1 MDPPPTALALINR
14 HSFIKHG
21 RREALPKLTNWNFS
35 SSNFVGVDRMLHPP
49 IGWMVLPVRRRLALS
64 QLANCRFMGFQPV
77 CERIAEIN
85 QRGKEYEEGY
95 VGSDEEEEMPQAER
109 DLAED
114 AQWKIFQKNTF
125 TRWAN
130 EHLKQAKTSVDDIQT
145 DFSDGIKLI
154 RLVEV
159 LSGKKFAHV
168 NKRPTFRTQKL
179 ENVTMVL
186 KFLEEDEGL
195 KLVNIA
201 ELTVLYLQDPKGKGP
216 TPKQRIL
223 AWANSKMPDR
233 PVKNL
238 TTDWNSGV
246 AIGALVDACAPG
258 LCPDWDTWSPRNPL
272 QNATEA
278 MVAAQEW
285 LDVPLLIRPEEMID
299 PKVDE
304 KAMMT
309 YLSQFPNAKLKEGA
323 PLRPKINPARVRAC
337 GLEETGNTVN
347 SIARFTVDTFA
358 AGRADLEVIIL
369 TAGGAAIPCEIVKNE
384 DRNLTYSCSYV
395 PKSEGPYRIIIK
407 YAGKEIPNSPFPV
420 NVEGAPGDP
429 RKVTVSGPGIEANGG
444 NGVGRRTFFN
454 AFTKNAGAGL
464 VSCDVIDPNGRR
476 DTIKPRITHPDENGP
491 FLIEYTPK
499 MEGPHKV
506 EVMFVGQPIPNSPF
520 PVNVGPHGLLFTGD
534 IAMALA
540 NLQTAEMLKAQ
551 QPAVEKSKPGGPGF
565 KLPTVPAMPS
575 SQAPGPQAV
584 SATFSS
590 SGGTTP
596 SGRTPF
602 QPETVVPQTTPSG
615 QTARLLSNAPAGGA
629 ACNPSLA
636 YTTGRG
642 VQDKGIRVNDVAVFQ
657 VHTER
662 AGGPAELFVD
672 LKRPDG
678 QVEPVKILKVSEHL
692 YTCSYVPS
700 HPGQYTLAVQYEGE
714 HIRCSP
720 FKIIVGPY
728 KQSKVRAFG
737 PGFLIEGP
745 SSAAIKCVDNGD
757 TSAEVSYEVDLPGE
771 YAIHITCDGEDIQ
784 GSPFMAMVDA
794 PSNIDVNRINV
805 FGKGIS
811 QTPGDVIKGV
821 STDFTIDLTHVM
833 PSLTQVAQKKKLTL
847 KDLLLVECND
857 SLGEIV
863 PTEVFESS
871 IGKFTI
877 KYTPKSIGVITVHM
891 AIDGECLKQSG
902 IRVPVGLDAAVGG
915 IKLSGPGLESA
926 KVKTPTYFTMDLTN
940 ISQPANRK
948 NVISETVF
956 HITEEDGVPII
967 PKVFDNQ
974 DGTYRIEYVPPE
986 NSTALGISVL
996 VAGSQIAQSPYVVPV
1011 NPAFDVSKLKAT
1023 GLDSKVIANEPQQ
1036 FKIETFDTAP
1046 VDEIPTVIIRPKA
1059 SPKTIP
1065 ASVKKAPHGFDVAYT
1080 LPQPGEYSVQVAWS
1094 KYPVAGPFDVE
1105 AVLASQKVSPKGS
1118 QPATVG
1124 SPPTVPGQP
1133 LVPLIAAHNASLL
1146 KSGAF
1151 KDPIPLHTGTVAP
1164 MHIVSPQ
1171 ILTPVKRSTTAGPLQ
1186 APIPPKMARPIQ
1198 EGTLQQMQSSQSSG
1212 VQIQGSGEE
1221 IPDAQLLG
1229 PTVGHLT
1236 GRLLRHDEKR
1246 MPSEA
1251 QLSGPGGQR
1260 IAPEQVP
1267 QQVAQ
1272 LVSIPQAMQP
1282 SLQQGNYQP
1291 DPLLAGPGEYR
1302 TPRPPIL
1309 PQEKEVIIQSNRW
1322 PQPGSEEPA
1331 GKVTAYGPGLEKA
1344 MATIP
1349 AEFTVDSSKSTP
1361 DPLSVIIEGPQ
1372 QSMVNCTDNGNQT
1385 CGVTFV
1391 PPVPGVYTVNVLH
1404 NGKKHI
1410 QGSPFVIQ
1418 AYPVGKMDLNVDK
1431 IKAYGPG
1438 LQPNGV
1444 FKDCLLKFIV
1454 DAREIDP
1461 VGEETVS
1468 AIIKDP
1474 DGRRSASSVVN
1485 RHDGTYLV
1493 TYSAAMEGPHTIEVT
1508 YGGVQIPGSPFV
1520 VDVSAGFDAS
1530 RVRAYGPGLEPSGPH
1545 LMPNLKTEFTVDMS
1559 GAGKGGLGLSIEG
1572 PADAAINCIDNKD
1585 GTCTVEYTP
1594 TMAGT
1599 HDIHLKFGGVEIPMS
1614 PFHVRIQG
1622 NADVSKVRCYGHGL
1636 EPNKVRAS
1644 VPATFVADTSLA
1656 GNAPIEATFTPAP
1669 GVAPVAAA
1677 VNPVA
1682 GQPGLYECTYVPQA
1696 IGPCQV
1702 EVTCEGKPIIGSPF
1716 TILVRPTTEPEKV
1729 RLAGAGIRGPVQA
1742 SLPSTF
1748 TVDATDAG
1756 LGDLKLDVM
1765 DPVGHSLPISVI
1777 SITPEQLEQVN
1788 TAPIQKGM
1796 PQPSDIISGP
1806 DSGLLACT
1814 YEPFI
1819 VGEHKIHVMYA
1830 GIEIPESPFVFESLR
1845 VGRADLCEIKGDVKP
1860 RIAVGDET
1868 SVTVDTSRAGPGNLM
1883 CRATQVS
1890 GGRSIDLP
1898 VEVEANDDGTSTAY
1912 LLPKEAG
1919 PVQVELRYG
1928 GQLIPNG
1935 KYTQEAV
1942 PAEELEVPTTPIEA
1956 HYAPVDFHLVV
1967 SGKDD
1972 HSLQAV
1978 VVRPSGVNDQVETK
1992 EDKDGTMTVKY
2003 QPKERG
2009 MHELHVTTVAS
2020 GSDLR
2025 MPLKGSP
2032 FKFFVDNAAS
2042 GNITACGPGLS
2053 HGVTG
2058 QPAEFTVDMKNAGA
2072 GGLSVSVE
2080 GPSKVEMS
2088 CTESGDGAC
2097 RVTYYPMV
2105 PGEYTIN
2112 LKFMDKPISGSPYV
2126 AKITGE
2132 PKKRTQM
2139 NMSSMNCVSFEAGID
2154 DISILT
2160 ATVTSP
2166 SGHEEPCVLKKLP
2179 NNRMG
2184 ISFTPKETGEHLV
2197 NVYKAGK
2204 HIPKSPFKVNVSSED
2219 VGDPTRVRVI
2229 WPEGVQPMANQ
2240 RNEFLVDSKNAGY
2253 ATLSLSIEGPSKAE
2267 IECTDNSDGTCTV
2280 AYCPTEPGTYLVN
2293 VRYAD
2298 QHVPGSPFTVHVG
2311 GEASQRMVQRIVRSR
2326 QAFEA
2331 TQVGNECALTIRI
2344 PGDIREITGEVY
2356 SSSGRHIPCDIVP
2369 IDDERISIHFVPQER
2384 GIHTVSILN
2393 RGVHVPGS
2401 PFQLTVGQPVEGG
2414 PSKVRVSGRGLEYG
2428 EVNKP
2433 NEFSIYTHEAGAGG
2447 LSIAIEGPSKAE
2459 ISFKDHQDGSCSVYY
2474 KVRRPGEYICSI
2486 KFADEHI
2493 PFSPFRIFV
2502 TDPKEGGRSETY
2514 EVPIH
2519 FTTNDRVSRKSET
2532 NQLVGPVAFT
2542 VHCPDVDHVLEATVE
2557 SPLKMVER
2565 ATVHKLDGDQHVV
2578 RFVPRESGA
2587 HFVRVYLVP
2596 ENEAHLGARA
2606 PHAKEIDGSPFHIA
2620 VGDSMA
2626 DPSTV
2631 YATGDGLAHGSVGV
2645 KNKFFVNTA
2654 NAGRG
2659 LLSVVVDGPSKVQI
2673 TCEERPDGYEFSYI
2687 PTLPGDY
2694 KINIKYGGNFDI
2706 FGSPFTARITG
2717 SPMGDIMQQG
2727 SIEPTT
2733 IVLDTATKTMS
2744 SRTYEATSV
2753 ISKGI
2758 AQNVKCSGLG
2768 LKRGFVGKENQ
2779 FFVDAS
2785 KAGNAMLLAGMMG
2798 TVHPCE
2804 RFEIVHT
2811 GNNRFSVTYRV
2822 EEVGQYWL
2830 SIMWGN
2836 QHIPGSPFRVEISP

>member
-1 MDPPPTALALINR
+1 
-14 HSFIKHG
+14 
-21 RREALPKLTNWNFS
+21 
-35 SSNFVGVDRMLHPP
+35 
-49 IGWMVLPVRRRLALS
+49 
-64 QLANCRFMGFQPV
+64 
-77 CERIAEIN
+77 
-85 QRGKEYEEGY
+85 
-95 VGSDEEEEMPQAER
+95 MPQAER

-195 KLVNIA
+195 KLVNIDSTDIVDSRLKLILGLIWTLILHYSISMPMWEGEE
-201 ELTVLYLQDPKGKGP
+201 ELPQDPKGKGP

-337 GLEETGNTVN
+337 GPGLEETGNTVN

-520 PVNVGPHGLLFTGD
+520 PVNVGP
-534 IAMALA
+534 
-540 NLQTAEMLKAQ
+540 
-551 QPAVEKSKPGGPGF
+551 P
-565 KLPTVPAMPS
+565 
-575 SQAPGPQAV
+575 
-584 SATFSS
+584 
-590 SGGTTP
+590 
-596 SGRTPF
+596 
-602 QPETVVPQTTPSG
+602 
-615 QTARLLSNAPAGGA
+615 
-629 ACNPSLA
+629 CNPSLA

-737 PGFLIEGP
+737 PGLSKGIIKTPNLFTVVSNDELGAIGFLIEGP

-1023 GLDSKVIANEPQQ
+1023 GLDS
-1036 FKIETFDTAP
+1036 
-1046 VDEIPTVIIRPKA
+1046 
-1059 SPKTIP
+1059 S
-1065 ASVKKAPHGFDVAYT
+1065 
-1080 LPQPGEYSVQVAWS
+1080 
-1094 KYPVAGPFDVE
+1094 
-1105 AVLASQKVSPKGS
+1105 
-1118 QPATVG
+1118 
-1124 SPPTVPGQP
+1124 
-1133 LVPLIAAHNASLL
+1133 
-1146 KSGAF
+1146 
-1151 KDPIPLHTGTVAP
+1151 
-1164 MHIVSPQ
+1164 
-1171 ILTPVKRSTTAGPLQ
+1171 
-1186 APIPPKMARPIQ
+1186 
-1198 EGTLQQMQSSQSSG
+1198 
-1212 VQIQGSGEE
+1212 
-1221 IPDAQLLG
+1221 
-1229 PTVGHLT
+1229 
-1236 GRLLRHDEKR
+1236 
-1246 MPSEA
+1246 
-1251 QLSGPGGQR
+1251 
-1260 IAPEQVP
+1260 
-1267 QQVAQ
+1267 
-1272 LVSIPQAMQP
+1272 
-1282 SLQQGNYQP
+1282 
-1291 DPLLAGPGEYR
+1291 
-1302 TPRPPIL
+1302 
-1309 PQEKEVIIQSNRW
+1309 
-1322 PQPGSEEPA
+1322 
-1331 GKVTAYGPGLEKA
+1331 
-1344 MATIP
+1344 
-1349 AEFTVDSSKSTP
+1349 
-1361 DPLSVIIEGPQ
+1361 
-1372 QSMVNCTDNGNQT
+1372 
-1385 CGVTFV
+1385 
-1391 PPVPGVYTVNVLH
+1391 
-1404 NGKKHI
+1404 
-1410 QGSPFVIQ
+1410 
-1418 AYPVGKMDLNVDK
+1418 
-1431 IKAYGPG
+1431 
-1438 LQPNGV
+1438 V

-2836 QHIPGSPFRVEISP
+2836 QHIPGSPFRVEISPTVPRPLHLLSHTLLLHRHPRRRHLFHA

>member
-1 MDPPPTALALINR
+1 MDDI
-14 HSFIKHG
+14 
-21 RREALPKLTNWNFS
+21 
-35 SSNFVGVDRMLHPP
+35 
-49 IGWMVLPVRRRLALS
+49 
-64 QLANCRFMGFQPV
+64 
-77 CERIAEIN
+77 IAEIN

-195 KLVNIA
+195 KLVNIDSTDIVDSRLKLILGLIWTLILHYSISMPMWEGEE
-201 ELTVLYLQDPKGKGP
+201 ELPQFPEEEDPKGKGP

-323 PLRPKINPARVRAC
+323 PLRPKINPARVRAYGP

-347 SIARFTVDTFA
+347 SVARFTVDTFA

-369 TAGGAAIPCEIVKNE
+369 TAGGATIPCKIVKNE

-395 PKSEGPYRIIIK
+395 PKNEGPYRVIIK
-407 YAGKEIPNSPFPV
+407 YAGKEIPNSPFLV

-429 RKVTVSGPGIEANGG
+429 RKVTVSGPGIEENGG
-444 NGVGRRTFFN
+444 NCVGRRTFFN

-499 MEGPHKV
+499 IEGPHKV

-520 PVNVGPHGLLFTGD
+520 PVNVGP
-534 IAMALA
+534 
-540 NLQTAEMLKAQ
+540 
-551 QPAVEKSKPGGPGF
+551 P
-565 KLPTVPAMPS
+565 
-575 SQAPGPQAV
+575 
-584 SATFSS
+584 
-590 SGGTTP
+590 
-596 SGRTPF
+596 
-602 QPETVVPQTTPSG
+602 
-615 QTARLLSNAPAGGA
+615 
-629 ACNPSLA
+629 CNPGLA
-636 YTTGRG
+636 YATGRG
-642 VQDKGIRVNDVAVFQ
+642 VQEKGIRVNDVAVFQ

-662 AGGPAELFVD
+662 AGGPAELFVE

-678 QVEPVKILKVSEHL
+678 QIEPVKIVQVSEQL
-692 YTCSYVPS
+692 YTCSYVPQR
-700 HPGQYTLAVQYEGE
+700 PGQYTLIVQYGGE

-737 PGFLIEGP
+737 PGLSKGIVKTPNLFTVVSNDELGALGFLIEGP
-745 SSAAIKCVDNGD
+745 SSATIKCVDNGD

-771 YAIHITCDGEDIQ
+771 YAIHITCDDEDIQ
-784 GSPFMAMVDA
+784 GSPFMAMVDV
-794 PSNIDVNRINV
+794 PPDIDVNRVNV

-811 QTPGDVIKGV
+811 QTPGDVMKGV
-821 STDFTIDLTHVM
+821 PTDFTIDLTNVM
-833 PSLTQVAQKKKLTL
+833 SSVTQIVQNRKITIKE
-847 KDLLLVECND
+847 LLFVECHD

-863 PTEVFESS
+863 PIEIFESS
-871 IGKFTI
+871 AGKFNIT
-877 KYTPKSIGVITVHM
+877 YTPKNVGIITVHM
-891 AIDGECLKQSG
+891 AIDGKCLKQSG
-902 IRVPVGLDAAVGG
+902 TRVPVGLDAVVGG

-926 KVKTPTYFTMDLTN
+926 KVKTSTYFTMDLTN
-940 ISQPANRK
+940 IPQPNRK
-948 NVISETVF
+948 SIISETVY

-967 PKVFDNQ
+967 PRVIDNQ
-974 DGTYRIEYVPPE
+974 DGTYRIEYTPPE

-996 VAGSQIAQSPYVVPV
+996 VAGSQIAHSPYIVPV
-1011 NPAFDVSKLKAT
+1011 NPAFDTSKLKIT
-1023 GLDSKVIANEPQQ
+1023 GLDNKVIVNEPQQ
-1036 FKIETFDTAP
+1036 FKIETPDITP
-1046 VDEIPTVIIRPKA
+1046 VGEMPTVIIKLKD
-1059 SPKTIP
+1059 SSKTIP
-1065 ASVKKAPHGFDVAYT
+1065 TSVKKATHGFDVAYT
-1080 LPQPGEYSVQVAWS
+1080 LPQLGEYTVQVAWN
-1094 KYPVAGPFDVE
+1094 KYPVAGPFSVE
-1105 AVLASQKVSPKGS
+1105 AVPASQKVPPKGS
-1118 QPATVG
+1118 HPATIG
-1124 SPPTVPGQP
+1124 SLPTVPGQP
-1133 LVPLIAAHNASLL
+1133 LLPLVAAHNAALL
-1146 KSGAF
+1146 KSGVF
-1151 KDPIPLHTGTVAP
+1151 KEPIPLHTGTIAP
-1164 MHIVSPQ
+1164 MQINSPQ
-1171 ILTPVKRSTTAGPLQ
+1171 ILTPVKRSTTMGPLQ
-1186 APIPPKMARPIQ
+1186 APIQPKIARTNGNTGATIVPIQ
-1198 EGTLQQMQSSQSSG
+1198 TQAYQQMSPIQPSDFQKQRPGEETPVAQPVVSAVGQLARQPLRPDEQ
-1212 VQIQGSGEE
+1212 QIQPE
-1221 IPDAQLLG
+1221 
-1229 PTVGHLT
+1229 T
-1236 GRLLRHDEKR
+1236 
-1246 MPSEA
+1246 
-1251 QLSGPGGQR
+1251 QLSKPGGQA
-1260 IAPEQVP
+1260 IGSDQVP
-1267 QQVAQ
+1267 KRVSQPVNIARAVQPNPQKGTCQ
-1272 LVSIPQAMQP
+1272 L
-1282 SLQQGNYQP
+1282 
-1291 DPLLAGPGEYR
+1291 DPLLAGPGGYR

-1309 PQEKEVIIQSNRW
+1309 PQEKEVVVQNSRW
-1322 PQPGSEEPA
+1322 PQSSSEEPA

-1361 DPLSVIIEGPQ
+1361 SPLSVIIEGPQ
-1372 QSMVNCTDNGNQT
+1372 QSTVNCTDNGNQT
-1385 CGVTFV
+1385 CGVTYV
-1391 PPVPGVYTVNVLH
+1391 PPVPGVYTINVLH

-1410 QGSPFVIQ
+1410 QGSPFMVQ

-1454 DAREIDP
+1454 DAREIDA
-1461 VGEETVS
+1461 VGQEPVS

-1474 DGRRSASSVVN
+1474 EGRRSASNVVN

-1493 TYSAAMEGPHTIEVT
+1493 SYSTSMEGLHTIEVT
-1508 YGGVQIPGSPFV
+1508 YGGVQIPGSPFA

-1545 LMPNLKTEFTVDMS
+1545 LMPNMKTEFTVDMS

-1656 GNAPIEATFTPAP
+1656 GNAPIEVTFTPTP
-1669 GVAPVAAA
+1669 GATPVPAA

-1682 GQPGLYECTYVPQA
+1682 GQQGLYECTYVPQA
-1696 IGPCQV
+1696 VGPCQV

-1716 TILVRPTTEPEKV
+1716 TIPVRPTTEPEKV

-1742 SLPSTF
+1742 SMPSTF

-1756 LGDLKLDVM
+1756 LGDIKLDVM
-1765 DPVGHSLPISVI
+1765 DPVGHSLPISVVP
-1777 SITPEQLEQVN
+1777 ITQEELEQVN
-1788 TAPIQKGM
+1788 TALLQKRI
-1796 PQPSDIISGP
+1796 PQSSDVPSGS

-1830 GIEIPESPFVFESLR
+1830 GTEIPESPFVFESLR
-1845 VGRADLCEIKGDVKP
+1845 VGRAELCEIKGDVKP

-1890 GGRSIDLP
+1890 GGRPVDLP

-1912 LLPKEAG
+1912 FLPKETG
-1919 PVQVELRYG
+1919 PVQVELRFG

-1942 PAEELEVPTTPIEA
+1942 PAEELEVPTAPIEA
-1956 HYAPVDFHLVV
+1956 HYAPVDFRLVV

-1992 EDKDGTMTVKY
+1992 EDKDGMLTVKY
-2003 QPKERG
+2003 HPKERG

-2042 GNITACGPGLS
+2042 GNVTAYGPGLS
-2053 HGVTG
+2053 HGITG

-2112 LKFMDKPISGSPYV
+2112 LKFMDKPISGSPFV

-2197 NVYKAGK
+2197 NVFKAGK
-2204 HIPKSPFKVNVSSED
+2204 HIPKSPFRVNVSSED

-2311 GEASQRMVQRIVRSR
+2311 GESSQRMVQRIVRSR

-2331 TQVGNECALTIRI
+2331 TQVGSECALTIPI

-2356 SSSGRHIPCDIVP
+2356 SSS
-2369 IDDERISIHFVPQER
+2369 ER

-2393 RGVHVPGS
+2393 RGVHIPGS
-2401 PFQLTVGQPVEGG
+2401 PFQFTVGQPAEGG

-2428 EVNKP
+2428 EVNEP

-2493 PFSPFRIFV
+2493 PFSPFRIFI
-2502 TDPKEGGRSETY
+2502 TDPKEGGRSEAY
-2514 EVPIH
+2514 EVPIQ
-2519 FTTNDRVSRKSET
+2519 FATNDRVGRERET
-2532 NQLVGPVAFT
+2532 NQLCGPVAFT
-2542 VHCPDVDHVLEATVE
+2542 VHCLDVNHVLEATVE
-2557 SPLKMVER
+2557 SPSKTVER

-2631 YATGDGLAHGSVGV
+2631 YATGDGLTHGSVGV

-2654 NAGRG
+2654 NAGKG

-2687 PTLPGDY
+2687 PILPGDY
-2694 KINIKYGGNFDI
+2694 KISIKYGGNFDI

-2717 SPMGDIMQQG
+2717 SPMGDVMQQG
-2727 SIEPTT
+2727 NIEPST

-2758 AQNVKCSGLG
+2758 AQNVSCSGLG

-2798 TVHPCE
+2798 PAHPCE
-2804 RFEIVHT
+2804 RFDIVHT
-2811 GNNRFSVTYRV
+2811 GSNRFSVTYRV
-2822 EEVGQYWL
+2822 HDVGQYWL
-2830 SIMWGN
+2830 SIMWGD
-2836 QHIPGSPFRVEISP
+2836 QHVPGSPFRVEISP

>member
-1 MDPPPTALALINR
+1 
-14 HSFIKHG
+14 
-21 RREALPKLTNWNFS
+21 
-35 SSNFVGVDRMLHPP
+35 
-49 IGWMVLPVRRRLALS
+49 
-64 QLANCRFMGFQPV
+64 
-77 CERIAEIN
+77 
-85 QRGKEYEEGY
+85 
-95 VGSDEEEEMPQAER
+95 MPQAER

-195 KLVNIA
+195 KLVNIDSTDIVDSRLKLILGLIWTLILHYSISMPMWEGEE
-201 ELTVLYLQDPKGKGP
+201 ELPQDPKGKGP

-223 AWANSKMPDR
+223 AWANSKMLDR

-323 PLRPKINPARVRAC
+323 PLRPKINPARVRAYGP

-358 AGRADLEVIIL
+358 AGRAELEVIIL

-395 PKSEGPYRIIIK
+395 PKNEGPYRIIIK

-476 DTIKPRITHPDENGP
+476 DTIKPRITHPDEDGP

-520 PVNVGPHGLLFTGD
+520 PVNVGP
-534 IAMALA
+534 
-540 NLQTAEMLKAQ
+540 
-551 QPAVEKSKPGGPGF
+551 P
-565 KLPTVPAMPS
+565 
-575 SQAPGPQAV
+575 
-584 SATFSS
+584 
-590 SGGTTP
+590 
-596 SGRTPF
+596 
-602 QPETVVPQTTPSG
+602 
-615 QTARLLSNAPAGGA
+615 
-629 ACNPSLA
+629 CNPSLA

-642 VQDKGIRVNDVAVFQ
+642 VQEKGIRVNDVAVFQ

-662 AGGPAELFVD
+662 AGGPVELFVD

-700 HPGQYTLAVQYEGE
+700 RPGQYTLAVQYEGE

-737 PGFLIEGP
+737 PGLSKGIIKIPNLFTVVSNDELGAIGFLIEGP

-794 PSNIDVNRINV
+794 PSNIDVNRIKV
-805 FGKGIS
+805 LGKGIS

-847 KDLLLVECND
+847 KDLLFVECND

-863 PTEVFESS
+863 PIEVFESS

-902 IRVPVGLDAAVGG
+902 TRVPVGLDAVVGG

-926 KVKTPTYFTMDLTN
+926 KVKTPTYFIMDLTN

-1011 NPAFDVSKLKAT
+1011 SPAFDVSKLKVT
-1023 GLDSKVIANEPQQ
+1023 GLDS
-1036 FKIETFDTAP
+1036 
-1046 VDEIPTVIIRPKA
+1046 
-1059 SPKTIP
+1059 S
-1065 ASVKKAPHGFDVAYT
+1065 
-1080 LPQPGEYSVQVAWS
+1080 
-1094 KYPVAGPFDVE
+1094 
-1105 AVLASQKVSPKGS
+1105 
-1118 QPATVG
+1118 
-1124 SPPTVPGQP
+1124 
-1133 LVPLIAAHNASLL
+1133 
-1146 KSGAF
+1146 
-1151 KDPIPLHTGTVAP
+1151 
-1164 MHIVSPQ
+1164 
-1171 ILTPVKRSTTAGPLQ
+1171 
-1186 APIPPKMARPIQ
+1186 
-1198 EGTLQQMQSSQSSG
+1198 
-1212 VQIQGSGEE
+1212 
-1221 IPDAQLLG
+1221 
-1229 PTVGHLT
+1229 
-1236 GRLLRHDEKR
+1236 
-1246 MPSEA
+1246 
-1251 QLSGPGGQR
+1251 
-1260 IAPEQVP
+1260 
-1267 QQVAQ
+1267 
-1272 LVSIPQAMQP
+1272 
-1282 SLQQGNYQP
+1282 
-1291 DPLLAGPGEYR
+1291 
-1302 TPRPPIL
+1302 
-1309 PQEKEVIIQSNRW
+1309 
-1322 PQPGSEEPA
+1322 
-1331 GKVTAYGPGLEKA
+1331 
-1344 MATIP
+1344 
-1349 AEFTVDSSKSTP
+1349 
-1361 DPLSVIIEGPQ
+1361 
-1372 QSMVNCTDNGNQT
+1372 
-1385 CGVTFV
+1385 
-1391 PPVPGVYTVNVLH
+1391 
-1404 NGKKHI
+1404 
-1410 QGSPFVIQ
+1410 
-1418 AYPVGKMDLNVDK
+1418 
-1431 IKAYGPG
+1431 
-1438 LQPNGV
+1438 V

-1461 VGEETVS
+1461 AGEETVS

-1599 HDIHLKFGGVEIPMS
+1599 HDIHLKFGGIEIPMS

-1696 IGPCQV
+1696 RGPCQV

-1796 PQPSDIISGP
+1796 PQPSDITSGP

-1830 GIEIPESPFVFESLR
+1830 GIEIPESPFVFESLH

-1860 RIAVGDET
+1860 RIAVGDEA

-2042 GNITACGPGLS
+2042 GNITAYGPGLS

-2088 CTESGDGAC
+2088 CTENGDGAC

-2112 LKFMDKPISGSPYV
+2112 LKFMDKPVSGSPYV

-2428 EVNKP
+2428 EVNNP

-2519 FTTNDRVSRKSET
+2519 FTTNDRVSHESET

-2557 SPLKMVER
+2557 SPSKIVER
-2565 ATVHKLDGDQHVV
+2565 AMVHKLDGDQHVV

-2798 TVHPCE
+2798 KVHPCE

-2836 QHIPGSPFRVEISP
+2836 QHIPGSPFRVEISPTVPRPLQLLSHTLLHSQASASSSSKKEASVSWLKYFALAKFLLCETDFSAIHNFVNSASLG